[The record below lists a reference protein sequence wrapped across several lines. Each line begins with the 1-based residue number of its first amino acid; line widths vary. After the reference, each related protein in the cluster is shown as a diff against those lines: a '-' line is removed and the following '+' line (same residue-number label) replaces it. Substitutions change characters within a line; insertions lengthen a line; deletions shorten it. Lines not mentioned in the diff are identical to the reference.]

1 METVLSASTVIL
13 YGRVVEDL
21 QILQKTS
28 AIASM
33 HPAGLGANQMLLA
46 QIAKGDALLARI
58 YAFSFEGH
66 SWDLYR
72 PAIFLVHG
80 PGVRAEPNPPPNR
93 AAVAPASADETGV
106 AAQSYSYSSDM
117 MMWTYEKADL
127 SIRMDVETGSFEQI
141 LLESVLNVE
150 APRTPGA
157 RVDATGARA
166 DLAGARVAGAR
177 ATIRGN
183 RGGWSD

>member
-1 METVLSASTVIL
+1 M
-13 YGRVVEDL
+13 
-21 QILQKTS
+21 
-28 AIASM
+28 
-33 HPAGLGANQMLLA
+33 
-46 QIAKGDALLARI
+46 
-58 YAFSFEGH
+58 
-66 SWDLYR
+66 
-72 PAIFLVHG
+72 
-80 PGVRAEPNPPPNR
+80 
-93 AAVAPASADETGV
+93 APASADETGV

-157 RVDATGARA
+157 RVDASGARA

-177 ATIRGN
+177 ASIRGN

>member
-1 METVLSASTVIL
+1 
-13 YGRVVEDL
+13 
-21 QILQKTS
+21 
-28 AIASM
+28 
-33 HPAGLGANQMLLA
+33 
-46 QIAKGDALLARI
+46 
-58 YAFSFEGH
+58 
-66 SWDLYR
+66 
-72 PAIFLVHG
+72 
-80 PGVRAEPNPPPNR
+80 
-93 AAVAPASADETGV
+93 
-106 AAQSYSYSSDM
+106 M